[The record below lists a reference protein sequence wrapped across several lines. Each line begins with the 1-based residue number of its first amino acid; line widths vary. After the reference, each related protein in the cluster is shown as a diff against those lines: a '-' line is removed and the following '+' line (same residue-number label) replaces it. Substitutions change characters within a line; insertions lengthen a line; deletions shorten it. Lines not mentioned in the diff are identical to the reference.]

1 MVTQQQNVP
10 ALRFRKFSGA
20 WTEKQLGT
28 IGAIKT
34 GPFGSLLHEKDYVD
48 KGTPIITVEHLGELG
63 IKHRNLPLVSEK
75 DKERLKGYILKVDD
89 IVFSRVGSVD
99 RNSIIKSEEDGWLF
113 SGRLLRIRTESRHA
127 HAKFL
132 SFSFQQVHTK
142 YKIRSVAVGQ
152 TMPSLNTNI
161 IRFFCVFF
169 PSSILEQHKIA
180 SFLSSVDTKIEQLGK
195 KKALLEQY
203 KKGMMQKLFSQEIR
217 FKDEQGN
224 DYPVWEERK
233 LGDVLDYEQPTEY
246 LVENS
251 VYDDRYK
258 TPVLTAGKTFLLG
271 YTNKNTGVFV
281 DKLPTIIFDDFTTA
295 FKYVDFPFKAKSSA
309 MKMLVSKRKCVNIKF
324 VYEAMKRVRF
334 PIGEHK
340 RYWISEYQREKISY
354 PSKEEQQKIA
364 DFLSTID
371 KKIEL
376 VAEQLQQARTFKK
389 GLLQQ
394 MFI

>member
-10 ALRFRKFSGA
+10 ALRFPKFSGA
-20 WTEKQLGT
+20 WTEKQLGA

-99 RNSIIKSEEDGWLF
+99 RNSIIKPEEDGWLF

-161 IRFFCVFF
+161 IRFFCVFS
-169 PSSILEQHKIA
+169 PSSILEQQKIA

-224 DYPVWEERK
+224 EYPGWDKRKLSDFSEINRGKTIVRNDIVNEGYPVIAGGQRSP
-233 LGDVLDYEQPTEY
+233 YCHSSFTH
-246 LVENS
+246 ENVITVSASGAFAGYVSYHPHKIWASDCS
-251 VYDDRYK
+251 VVR
-258 TPVLTAGKTFLLG
+258 
-271 YTNKNTGVFV
+271 
-281 DKLPTIIFDDFTTA
+281 
-295 FKYVDFPFKAKSSA
+295 AKSSSCT
-309 MKMLVSKRKCVNIKF
+309 LF
-324 VYEAMKRVRF
+324 VYYLLNHLQTRIYVLQSGGAQPHV
-334 PIGEHK
+334 
-340 RYWISEYQREKISY
+340 Y
-354 PSKEEQQKIA
+354 PKDLYTLTVTIPVSSKEQQKIA
-364 DFLSTID
+364 NFLSAID

-376 VAEQLQQARTFKK
+376 VAQQLEQARTFKK